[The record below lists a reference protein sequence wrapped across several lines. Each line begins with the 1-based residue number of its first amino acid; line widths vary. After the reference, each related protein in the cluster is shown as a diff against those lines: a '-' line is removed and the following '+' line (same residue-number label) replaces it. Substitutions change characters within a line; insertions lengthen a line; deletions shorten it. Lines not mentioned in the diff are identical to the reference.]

1 VSGGV
6 AVRPL
11 RRVPAVEIGPA
22 PGMDAADA
30 NRVEAERRRLDAHAA
45 MVDGPILMVSAAAP
59 DRLAVYPATYAWHT
73 ADRAAPLPGTYGALG
88 VQLALVAGDGA
99 LLWQRRS
106 DTVDHPG
113 GWTISVAGTAVP
125 GPGLDAQVAA
135 EAAEELGLGARD
147 LLGLRPMA
155 LVDDRRGRTVQV
167 VFRARLS
174 RSARIVPHAA
184 EVAETR
190 FADVY
195 PDDGPAESITAA
207 WWQEL
212 VRLAIG
218 EG

>member
-1 VSGGV
+1 M
-6 AVRPL
+6 
-11 RRVPAVEIGPA
+11 
-22 PGMDAADA
+22 PG
-30 NRVEAERRRLDAHAA
+30 
-45 MVDGPILMVSAAAP
+45 
-59 DRLAVYPATYAWHT
+59 
-73 ADRAAPLPGTYGALG
+73 
-88 VQLALVAGDGA
+88 AG
-99 LLWQRRS
+99 LE
-106 DTVDHPG
+106 
-113 GWTISVAGTAVP
+113 
-125 GPGLDAQVAA
+125 AQVAA

-167 VFRARLS
+167 VFRAGLS
-174 RSARIVPHAA
+174 RSARIVPRPA